1 MGACPLYIHTI
12 DSAFQ
17 ITSLHSESSV
27 RTSIAEEEETGE
39 LQMSSAGK
47 RQLRLPTSPA
57 EGQAKRR
64 RTAAAANSDSAK
76 VGFASPLSVPA
87 STGFTPQIPHK
98 HLPQMPAQ
106 QQQQQQ
112 PAAVPFH
119 ASRSSPA
126 LRMGSCSLDEML
138 LTIPHGV
145 APAELIR
152 RKDDLRYEIDFQE
165 RNPPVLPPSKVKD
178 LPPKPFIPDFHKFP
192 EGISEQKR
200 LEIESRNNKIAAEHQ
215 KIDRQRNNQAAK
227 KSRQARLEA
236 LNNTRVLLNE
246 KTAECA
252 WFRMKVLA
260 LGGNT
265 ADWGNVPAG
274 VKTRLVKEI
283 DGRVK
288 TIEMEAADAKKR
300 EEAKKRADRNRRR
313 AEAKKDEESQA
324 SQRSVLNKMRGDDD
338 DDDNDDDDYE
348 GE

>member
-1 MGACPLYIHTI
+1 M
-12 DSAFQ
+12 
-17 ITSLHSESSV
+17 SSV
-27 RTSIAEEEETGE
+27 
-39 LQMSSAGK
+39 GK
-47 RQLRLPTSPA
+47 RSLRVPASPV

-64 RTAAAANSDSAK
+64 RTAASNPITADVNSANVATP
-76 VGFASPLSVPA
+76 SPFPQPGISVPT
-87 STGFTPQIPHK
+87 STGFTPKIPYQ

-106 QQQQQQ
+106 QQV
-112 PAAVPFH
+112 AVPFH
-119 ASRSSPA
+119 PQEASRAHPSRSWTSSPA
-126 LRMGSCSLDEML
+126 LRIGSCSLDEML
-138 LTIPHGV
+138 LMIPHGL
-145 APAELIR
+145 ASAELVR

-178 LPPKPFIPDFHKFP
+178 LPPKPYIQEFHKFP
-192 EGISEQKR
+192 EGISDHER
-200 LEIESRNNKIAAEHQ
+200 LEIESRNNEIAAEHQ

-236 LNNTRVLLNE
+236 LNSTRVLLNE

-265 ADWGNVPAG
+265 ADWNNVPAG
-274 VKTRLVKEI
+274 VKTRLIKEI

-288 TIEMEAADAKKR
+288 TIETEAADAKKR

-313 AEAKKDEESQA
+313 AEVKKDEEPQLSQS
-324 SQRSVLNKMRGDDD
+324 SQRSTLKKTRGDDD
-338 DDDNDDDDYE
+338 DDDYD

>member
-1 MGACPLYIHTI
+1 M
-12 DSAFQ
+12 S
-17 ITSLHSESSV
+17 
-27 RTSIAEEEETGE
+27 SIA
-39 LQMSSAGK
+39 K
-47 RQLRLPTSPA
+47 RSLRLPASPV

-64 RTAAAANSDSAK
+64 RTAASGSIVADLSSAN
-76 VGFASPLSVPA
+76 VVITSPFSQPGASVPTA
-87 STGFTPQIPHK
+87 TRFTPKVSYH
-98 HLPQMPAQ
+98 HLPQMPAP
-106 QQQQQQ
+106 Q
-112 PAAVPFH
+112 PAAAPPH
-119 ASRSSPA
+119 TLGLSRAHPSRSRTSSPA

-138 LTIPHGV
+138 LTIPHGL
-145 APAELIR
+145 APAEHIR
-152 RKDDLRYEIDFQE
+152 RKDGLRYEIDFQE

-178 LPPKPFIPDFHKFP
+178 LPPKPFIPDFLKFP
-192 EGISEQKR
+192 EGISHHER

-265 ADWGNVPAG
+265 ADWNNVSAG
-274 VKTRLVKEI
+274 VKARLAKEI

-288 TIEMEAADAKKR
+288 TIEVGVADAKKR

-313 AEAKKDEESQA
+313 AEVKKDEKSQLPQS
-324 SQRSVLNKMRGDDD
+324 SQRQTLKKTRDDD
-338 DDDNDDDDYE
+338 EYVD

>member
-1 MGACPLYIHTI
+1 MGAQFVPIVLFATRVFTKHSYGG
-12 DSAFQ
+12 
-17 ITSLHSESSV
+17 SLPSYYLIVVLNTFSLL
-27 RTSIAEEEETGE
+27 RTFNI
-39 LQMSSAGK
+39 
-47 RQLRLPTSPA
+47 
-57 EGQAKRR
+57 
-64 RTAAAANSDSAK
+64 
-76 VGFASPLSVPA
+76 SVPT
-87 STGFTPQIPHK
+87 STGFTPKIPYQ

-106 QQQQQQ
+106 QQ
-112 PAAVPFH
+112 AAVPFH
-119 ASRSSPA
+119 PQEASRAHPSRSWTSSPA

-138 LTIPHGV
+138 LTIPHGL
-145 APAELIR
+145 ASAELIR

-165 RNPPVLPPSKVKD
+165 RNPPVLPPTKVKD
-178 LPPKPFIPDFHKFP
+178 LPPKPIIPDFHKFP
-192 EGISEQKR
+192 EGISDHER

-265 ADWGNVPAG
+265 ADWNNVPAG

-283 DGRVK
+283 DSRVK
-288 TIEMEAADAKKR
+288 TIDMEAADVKKR

-313 AEAKKDEESQA
+313 AEVKKDEESQLSQS
-324 SQRSVLNKMRGDDD
+324 SQRSTVKKREDEYDEYDGDSTQIDSVI
-338 DDDNDDDDYE
+338 E
-348 GE
+348 